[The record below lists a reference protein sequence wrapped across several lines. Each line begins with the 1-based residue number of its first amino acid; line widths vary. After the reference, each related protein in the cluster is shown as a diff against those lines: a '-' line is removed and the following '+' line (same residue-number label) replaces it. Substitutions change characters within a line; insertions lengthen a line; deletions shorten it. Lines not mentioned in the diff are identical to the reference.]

1 MKRTASARITADI
14 CFYFSIL
21 CLIDSL
27 QPCQTAMAV
36 FTAAAFFAASFA
48 VRTEILPLRLLLG
61 LLPGAAFLLAPMT
74 PLLLL
79 PGLAWLYFLLIV
91 TLGGFHEGLYEYR
104 GRYRIMLIVGLFCIA
119 GNLANIAIYRGRML
133 SPAGLI
139 YLFLFMTL
147 GVIALRQMQMGTV
160 MDRRWQLSNAATV
173 FLVPLLAIGIA
184 FLLYEL
190 LRLSVPVWKTV
201 LSPIANLIIWA
212 VMALFGREEA
222 AVLATPAPS
231 ATPPSRP
238 NMVEQGFTN
247 GNLEERGM
255 EGTGILPRIFTED
268 VLTPLA
274 YILAALLLF
283 AALWF
288 IWKLIRRAVGKE
300 QNMDLYYED
309 TDLPGA
315 PRRLLR
321 RRSAGERS
329 NARRVRR
336 LYREYLALQRRL
348 GSEIRRD
355 STSQDVLEQT
365 AGEEADAT
373 LRRIYIAARYGGVIA
388 DEDVQTAERCLE
400 EIRKQ
405 AKNGNKAG

>member
-1 MKRTASARITADI
+1 MKRTAAARITADL

-21 CLIDSL
+21 CLIEKL
-27 QPCQTAMAV
+27 APAYRAMGV
-36 FTAAAFFAASFA
+36 FTAAAFFAATLA

-74 PLLLL
+74 QLLFL
-79 PGLAWLYFLLIV
+79 PGLAWLYFFLIV
-91 TLGGFHEGLYEYR
+91 ALGGFHEGLYEYR
-104 GRYRIMLIVGLFCIA
+104 SRYRIMLILGLFFVA
-119 GNLANIAIYRGRML
+119 ANLANIAIYRGRML

-139 YLFLFMTL
+139 FLFLFMTL
-147 GVIALRQMQMGTV
+147 GVIALRQMQMGVV
-160 MDRRWQLSNAATV
+160 MDRKWRLSNAVTV
-173 FLVPLLAIGIA
+173 FVVPLLAIGLSL
-184 FLLYEL
+184 LLYEL
-190 LRLSVPVWKTV
+190 LKLSIPLWKAILT
-201 LSPIANLIIWA
+201 PIANAIVWL
-212 VMALFGREEA
+212 VLFVHPEDPSPT
-222 AVLATPAPS
+222 ATPAPS

-274 YILAALLLF
+274 YILSALLLF
-283 AALWF
+283 AALWL
-288 IWKLIRRAVGKE
+288 IWKLLRRAVGRQK
-300 QNMDLYYED
+300 NADLYYED
-309 TDLPGA
+309 TDLLGA

-321 RRSAGERS
+321 RRNAGERS

-336 LYREYLALQRRL
+336 LYREYLGLQRRR

-355 STSQDVLEQT
+355 STSQDVLAQT

-373 LRRIYIAARYGGVIA
+373 LRRIYIAARYGGEIR

-405 AKNGNKAG
+405 GEGS

>member
-21 CLIDSL
+21 CLIDRL
-27 QPCQTAMAV
+27 LPCQTAMAV
-36 FTAAAFFAASFA
+36 FTAAAFFAASLA
-48 VRTEILPLRLLLG
+48 VHMELLPLRLLLG
-61 LLPGAAFLLAPMT
+61 LLPGAAFLLAPVT

-79 PGLAWLYFLLIV
+79 PGLAWVYFLLIV

-104 GRYRIMLIVGLFCIA
+104 GRYRVMLILGLFFVA
-119 GNLANIAIYRGRML
+119 ANLANIAIYRGRML

-147 GVIALRQMQMGTV
+147 GVIALRQMQMGIV
-160 MDRRWQLSNAATV
+160 MDRKWRLSNAVTV
-173 FLVPLLAIGIA
+173 FLVPLLAIA
-184 FLLYEL
+184 LSFVLYEL
-190 LRLSVPVWKTV
+190 LKLSVPLWKTI
-201 LSPIANLIIWA
+201 LAPIANAILW
-212 VMALFGREEA
+212 LFMKLFVHPEDPSPT
-222 AVLATPAPS
+222 ATPAPS
-231 ATPPSRP
+231 ATPPARP
-238 NMVEQGFTN
+238 NMLEQGV
-247 GNLEERGM
+247 GGGAM
-255 EGTGILPRIFTED
+255 EMQEFGSGILPRIFTED

-283 AALWF
+283 AALWL
-288 IWKLIRRAVGKE
+288 IWKLIRRTVGRE
-300 QNMDLYYED
+300 QSEDLYYED
-309 TDLPGA
+309 TELLGA

-336 LYREYLALQRRL
+336 LYREYLSLQRRL

-355 STSQDVLEQT
+355 STSQDVLAQT
-365 AGEEADAT
+365 AGAEADNT
-373 LRRIYIAARYGGVIA
+373 LRRIYIAARYGGEIR

-400 EIRKQ
+400 EIRQQ
-405 AKNGNKAG
+405 AKS